1 MTRVKTFKIAS
12 IPGDGI
18 GPEVMAE
25 AHKLLERIS
34 ELDPE
39 VSFEIDTFPWGC
51 EYYLEKGEM
60 MPENGLEI
68 LAGYDAILLGAIGF
82 PGVPDHVSLHGL
94 LLKIRKGFDQYIGFR
109 PIKLLPGAPRVL
121 VGKGPEDIDM
131 IFIRENT
138 EGEYAGVGGRMYEG
152 TPRELALQTG
162 VFTRAGIERVQR
174 YAFELARSTGRPL
187 TSITKS
193 NALNYSMVLWDEI
206 FTELVKEYPE
216 VETNSLL
223 VDAAAMFMV
232 RSPERFGVLVASN
245 LFADILTDLGAA
257 LQGGLGFAAGANI
270 NPEGKHPSMFEPIH
284 GSAPDIAGKG
294 ISNPIASLWTAK
306 LMLDH
311 LGLTNWGER
320 VLAAISKVVSEGQVA
335 TPDMGGK
342 ATTSEVGEAVR
353 NAL

>member
-1 MTRVKTFKIAS
+1 MKTFKIAS

-232 RSPERFGVLVASN
+232 RNPERFGVLVASN